1 MKKSY
6 LVVLLVVVII
16 AISPFIIGQQAE
28 TEFRNLYQEMDTSP
42 EFRVEITEYNRNWF
56 NASAKV
62 VISLDLADVDPNE
75 NMEIV
80 INHELQHGPILS
92 QSKVLGIGLMDIATR
107 LEFPAFMKE
116 DFPDIDQVVND
127 TLDIQTRMAFDGS
140 LDNIVNLKE
149 FQFSDEGAQVTVK
162 AGSLEALASKDGLLK
177 GMGRWDGM
185 SVSDNQTFGVTLGAS
200 TTDFD
205 LQAIGENL
213 YQAGTMYTGTTNFG
227 MDEIRISANDIPG
240 NIQVTG
246 INMYTNSQVND
257 NLLSVQWDMGADEV
271 NLMGQAY
278 TDLIFDQSFENLD
291 VALIEQMNQLGQQT
305 QQVSDADLQ
314 KLQDLGMQLLAKKPV
329 WKVRKLGITT
339 PQGPIRS
346 EMTIRLNEQMVD
358 MTNPMAL
365 PSAIV
370 VDASG
375 YIPEAFINAMG
386 VGPMVQPF
394 VEQGMLQREG
404 DNLVFEINFEQGA
417 LSLFGKPMPMG
428 I

>member
-1 MKKSY
+1 
-6 LVVLLVVVII
+6 
-16 AISPFIIGQQAE
+16 
-28 TEFRNLYQEMDTSP
+28 
-42 EFRVEITEYNRNWF
+42 
-56 NASAKV
+56 
-62 VISLDLADVDPNE
+62 
-75 NMEIV
+75 
-80 INHELQHGPILS
+80 
-92 QSKVLGIGLMDIATR
+92 
-107 LEFPAFMKE
+107 MKE

-177 GMGRWDGM
+177 GTGRWDGM

>member
-1 MKKSY
+1 
-6 LVVLLVVVII
+6 
-16 AISPFIIGQQAE
+16 
-28 TEFRNLYQEMDTSP
+28 
-42 EFRVEITEYNRNWF
+42 
-56 NASAKV
+56 
-62 VISLDLADVDPNE
+62 
-75 NMEIV
+75 
-80 INHELQHGPILS
+80 
-92 QSKVLGIGLMDIATR
+92 
-107 LEFPAFMKE
+107 
-116 DFPDIDQVVND
+116 
-127 TLDIQTRMAFDGS
+127 
-140 LDNIVNLKE
+140 
-149 FQFSDEGAQVTVK
+149 
-162 AGSLEALASKDGLLK
+162 
-177 GMGRWDGM
+177 
-185 SVSDNQTFGVTLGAS
+185 
-200 TTDFD
+200 
-205 LQAIGENL
+205 
-213 YQAGTMYTGTTNFG
+213 
-227 MDEIRISANDIPG
+227 
-240 NIQVTG
+240 
-246 INMYTNSQVND
+246 
-257 NLLSVQWDMGADEV
+257 MGADEV